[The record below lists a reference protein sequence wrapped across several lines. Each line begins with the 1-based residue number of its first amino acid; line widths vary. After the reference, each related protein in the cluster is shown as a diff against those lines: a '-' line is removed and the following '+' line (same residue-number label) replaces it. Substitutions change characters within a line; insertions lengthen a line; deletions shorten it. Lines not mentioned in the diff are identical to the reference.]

1 VRPPLERLTITAKD
15 REDDRHHRAHNA
27 RGRDRLTPS
36 PELFPFESQWFDSGA
51 GRIHYVDEGAGQPIL
66 MLHGNPTRSF
76 LYRRVIEELGGQFRC
91 VAVDLPGF
99 GLSDRPAGYGYTPA
113 EQAAVV
119 GELLRELDLRDLI
132 VMAHDWGGPI
142 GLSVAAAAPQRVF
155 GLVLGNTWFWPAD
168 RRAGLFSRVM
178 SSRPLQRAI
187 LRRNLFVERILPAGI
202 GRDLTEGEMEH
213 YRAVQPTPAA
223 RAGVAELPRQIVAV
237 EPFLAELAEVVPRE
251 LGDKRV
257 LITFAMRDFGLP
269 AKSVLPRL
277 RAAFRDVEV
286 VALPEAKHFFAE
298 DAPEEVALAVSR
310 RFR

>member
-1 VRPPLERLTITAKD
+1 MRIEF
-15 REDDRHHRAHNA
+15 
-27 RGRDRLTPS
+27 TPDPKLYPFKS
-36 PELFPFESQWFDSGA
+36 HWFESSH
-51 GRIHYVDEGAGQPIL
+51 GRVHYVDEGSGPVIVL
-66 MLHGNPTRSF
+66 YHGNPTWSF
-76 LYRRVIEELGGQFRC
+76 LYRDVIRGLRDHFRC
-91 VAVDLPGF
+91 IAPDYLGF
-99 GLSDRPAGYGYTPA
+99 GLSDRPPRFGYRIEEHAT
-113 EQAAVV
+113 VM
-119 GELLRELDLRDLI
+119 GELVDHLSLDGF
-132 VMAHDWGGPI
+132 VSMGQDWGGPI
-142 GLSVAAAAPQRVF
+142 SMAVGTARADRVRGVA
-155 GLVLGNTWFWPAD
+155 LGNTWFWPAD
-168 RRAGLFSRVM
+168 RRAALFSRVM

-187 LRRNLFVERILPAGI
+187 LRRNLFVERVLPAGI
-202 GRDLTEGEMEH
+202 ARDLTEGEMEH

-223 RAGVAELPRQIVAV
+223 RTGVAELPRQIVAA

-286 VALPEAKHFFAE
+286 VELPEAKHFFAE

>member
-66 MLHGNPTRSF
+66 MLHGNPTWSF

-142 GLSVAAAAPQRVF
+142 GLSAAAAAPQRAF

-178 SSRPLQRAI
+178 SAGRCSGRSSAATCSSSGSC
-187 LRRNLFVERILPAGI
+187 RRES
-202 GRDLTEGEMEH
+202 
-213 YRAVQPTPAA
+213 
-223 RAGVAELPRQIVAV
+223 
-237 EPFLAELAEVVPRE
+237 
-251 LGDKRV
+251 
-257 LITFAMRDFGLP
+257 FAT
-269 AKSVLPRL
+269 
-277 RAAFRDVEV
+277 
-286 VALPEAKHFFAE
+286 
-298 DAPEEVALAVSR
+298 
-310 RFR
+310 